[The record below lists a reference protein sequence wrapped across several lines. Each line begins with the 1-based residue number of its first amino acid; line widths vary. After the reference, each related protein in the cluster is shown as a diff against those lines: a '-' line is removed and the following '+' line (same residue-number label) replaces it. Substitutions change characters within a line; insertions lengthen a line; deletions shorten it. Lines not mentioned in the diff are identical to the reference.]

1 MCCEPFLQWLNVLV
15 TWCPN
20 LKIINGNETQQVE
33 CHAIDARLLA
43 TDWGAVRFG
52 LSNSSWDGISHCAV
66 DVWCRPLGAMLKWA
80 EIHLKKNRTVSCI
93 SISKGLWS
101 SRWVCSKSAN
111 IDFREKSGNASSV
124 TGSLGGKKL
133 VGRQK
138 KWEKNDMNWVNW
150 PVEMHLTTCWKSTW
164 EHHVWC
170 TRVQHVDM
178 SMSKGD

>member
-1 MCCEPFLQWLNVLV
+1 MIERVSHMMSKSQNHQWKWNSTSGMPCHWRTSSRNWLGGCTIWIVKFILRWNFTLCGWRLMSA
-15 TWCPN
+15 TWR
-20 LKIINGNETQQVE
+20 
-33 CHAIDARLLA
+33 DAK
-43 TDWGAVRFG
+43 V
-52 LSNSSWDGISHCAV
+52 SWDSS
-66 DVWCRPLGAMLKWA
+66 
-80 EIHLKKNRTVSCI
+80 KKNRTVSCI

-138 KWEKNDMNWVNW
+138 NWEKNDMNWVNW

>member
-80 EIHLKKNRTVSCI
+80 EIHLKKIELSAAFRFRKVCEVHVESVAKVQT
-93 SISKGLWS
+93 SILE
-101 SRWVCSKSAN
+101 RNPA
-111 IDFREKSGNASSV
+111 
-124 TGSLGGKKL
+124 
-133 VGRQK
+133 
-138 KWEKNDMNWVNW
+138 
-150 PVEMHLTTCWKSTW
+150 
-164 EHHVWC
+164 
-170 TRVQHVDM
+170 TRVQSLAPWVGRSWWDDKKIEKKM
-178 SMSKGD
+178 TWIGWIDLSKCT